1 MNEGSSK
8 RTNADKLRQMTDGQL
23 LEEIYRLMDNAVA
36 CPECFR
42 KSGKERLELWLKMRA
57 KD

>member
-1 MNEGSSK
+1 M
-8 RTNADKLRQMTDGQL
+8 TNAERIRKMTDEEL

-42 KSGKERLELWLKMRA
+42 KSGKERLRLYLRMKSREE
-57 KD
+57 